1 MQWVFEQG
9 AIRWSELSELYRIA
23 PLGNKQPEDLRI
35 AFTNSRYK
43 VFLFDE
49 QRLIG
54 AGRALADGVDC
65 AYLCDV
71 AIHPDYQGQGLGR
84 ELISQL
90 RRLVDGHRKVLL
102 YAAAGKE
109 GFYRELGFARMR
121 TAMAIFANQEQ
132 AISGGLLEAG

>member
-9 AIRWSELSELYRIA
+9 AIRWSELAELYRIA
-23 PLGNKQPEDLRI
+23 PLGHKAPHDLRV

-43 VFLFDE
+43 VFVFDGDK
-49 QRLIG
+49 LIG

-84 ELISQL
+84 ALVLQL
-90 RRLVDGHRKVLL
+90 RRLVEGHRKVLL

-109 GFYRELGFARMR
+109 SFYRGLGFSRMR
-121 TAMAIFANQEQ
+121 TAMAVFANHE
-132 AISGGLLEAG
+132 AAVCGGVLEAG

>member
-1 MQWVFEQG
+1 MQWVFEQS
-9 AIRWSELSELYRIA
+9 AIRWSELVELYRIA
-23 PLGNKQPEDLRI
+23 PLGNKEPHDLRV

-43 VFLFDE
+43 VFLFDGGK
-49 QRLIG
+49 LIG

-84 ELISQL
+84 ALVLQL
-90 RRLVDGHRKVLL
+90 RRLVEGHRKVLL

-109 GFYRELGFARMR
+109 GFYRGLGFSPLPS
-121 TAMAIFANQEQ
+121 AMAIFR
-132 AISGGLLEAG
+132 

>member
-1 MQWVFEQG
+1 MQWVFEQS
-9 AIRWSELSELYRIA
+9 AIRWSELAELYRIA
-23 PLGNKQPEDLRI
+23 PLGNKEPHDLRV

-43 VFLFDE
+43 VFVFDGGK
-49 QRLIG
+49 LTG

-84 ELISQL
+84 ALVLQL
-90 RRLVDGHRKVLL
+90 RRLVEGHRKVLL

-109 GFYRELGFARMR
+109 GFYRGLGFSPLPS
-121 TAMAIFANQEQ
+121 AMAIFR
-132 AISGGLLEAG
+132 

>member
-9 AIRWSELSELYRIA
+9 AIRWGELAELYRIA
-23 PLGNKQPEDLRI
+23 PLGNKEPHDLRV

-43 VFLFDE
+43 VFLFDDGK
-49 QRLIG
+49 LIG

-71 AIHPDYQGQGLGR
+71 AVHPDYQGQGLGR
-84 ELISQL
+84 ALVLQL
-90 RRLVDGHRKVLL
+90 RRLVEGHRKVLL

-109 GFYRELGFARMR
+109 GFYRGLGFSPLPS
-121 TAMAIFANQEQ
+121 AMAIFR
-132 AISGGLLEAG
+132 